1 MSNVSKLGVRPKV
14 EDPASRPT
22 LVPDENS
29 NHPVYNNANNEKIA
43 MQANR
48 LSEMTEENDAFY
60 VEEIF
65 EISCCLVNRMK
76 ARTRSQQ
83 FLQQIFCNYKRLH
96 LTLKKDQLE
105 KLKNFAKR
113 PNKFKIY

>member
-14 EDPASRPT
+14 EDPTSRPT

-65 EISCCLVNRMK
+65 EIFCSLVFRKENLDRCRK
-76 ARTRSQQ
+76 W
-83 FLQQIFCNYKRLH
+83 KRL
-96 LTLKKDQLE
+96 LLISKKDQLG
-105 KLKNFAKR
+105 KLRNFVKK
-113 PNKFKIY
+113 PNKFKTY